1 MVLLKAQPT
10 LIAKSIGSVVL
21 TSWEPQPTVQ
31 YYCAMSQLT
40 FLCASVEVDGSF
52 RSAMKAIVVAASSDG
67 GSEKER
73 VKAEGSVRGLMS
85 AFVQAMIPPGAFP
98 VSLPRQ
104 TRPTLPY
111 LTLPHLILSTLLIQL
126 NLLDN
131 LFSNHSK

>member
-10 LIAKSIGSVVL
+10 LMAKSIGSVVL

-98 VSLPRQ
+98 ISLPQ
-104 TRPTLPY
+104 PTLSY
-111 LTLPHLILSTLLIQL
+111 LILYMLLIQL
-126 NLLDN
+126 HLLHNLYL
-131 LFSNHSK
+131 NHVKHGS

>member
-31 YYCAMSQLT
+31 YYCAISQLT

-52 RSAMKAIVVAASSDG
+52 RSAMKAIVVAAGSDG

-73 VKAEGSVRGLMS
+73 VKAEGLVRGLMS
-85 AFVQAMIPPGAFP
+85 TFVQAMIPPGA
-98 VSLPRQ
+98 SCCHA
-104 TRPTLPY
+104 Y
-111 LTLPHLILSTLLIQL
+111 LCDKACLILHDISLYSTW
-126 NLLDN
+126 
-131 LFSNHSK
+131 SRT